1 MKSKIHEFQNKNKSK
16 MSKASH
22 ILSLGL
28 FSTLL
33 FSCATVHDRLQT
45 GTIVKDCT
53 GTYLRVGE
61 NEDYLVCNSDILAS
75 KKEGE
80 KVSVVY
86 DYTKECKERDG
97 KIMCMM
103 YHENKGMIRVKSVK

>member
-1 MKSKIHEFQNKNKSK
+1 MKSANFF
-16 MSKASH
+16 
-22 ILSLGL
+22 LSVI
-28 FSTLL
+28 FAALL

-45 GTIVKDCT
+45 GTIVRDCT

-61 NEDYLVCNSDILAS
+61 NEDFLVCNSDILAS

-80 KVSVVY
+80 KVTIIY
-86 DYTKECKERDG
+86 DNVEKCPERDG

-103 YHENKGMIRVKSVK
+103 YHESKGMIRVKSVK

>member
-1 MKSKIHEFQNKNKSK
+1 MKSTN
-16 MSKASH
+16 
-22 ILSLGL
+22 ILLLGL

-45 GTIVKDCT
+45 GTIVRDCT

-61 NEDYLVCNSDILAS
+61 NEDYLVCNYDILES
-75 KKEGE
+75 KKVGE
-80 KVSVVY
+80 KVSLIY

>member
-1 MKSKIHEFQNKNKSK
+1 MTKI
-16 MSKASH
+16 SH
-22 ILSLGL
+22 ILSIGI

-33 FSCATVHDRLQT
+33 FSCATVHDRLNT
-45 GTIVKDCT
+45 GIIVRDCT
-53 GTYLRVGE
+53 GTYLRVTE
-61 NEDYLVCNSDILAS
+61 KEDYLVCNSEILES
-75 KKEGE
+75 KKDGE
-80 KVSVVY
+80 KVSLVY

>member
-1 MKSKIHEFQNKNKSK
+1 MRKKVSS
-16 MSKASH
+16 

-28 FSTLL
+28 FSVGLL
-33 FSCATVHDRLQT
+33 SCATVHDRLNT
-45 GTIVKDCT
+45 GTIVRDCT
-53 GTYLRVGE
+53 GTYVRLGE

-103 YHENKGMIRVKSVK
+103 FHENKGMIRVKEVR

>member
-1 MKSKIHEFQNKNKSK
+1 MKTTTIF
-16 MSKASH
+16 
-22 ILSLGL
+22 LSAI
-28 FSTLL
+28 FSTLI

>member
-1 MKSKIHEFQNKNKSK
+1 MKATTIFPLTIF
-16 MSKASH
+16 A
-22 ILSLGL
+22 
-28 FSTLL
+28 TLL

-45 GTIVKDCT
+45 GTIVRDCT

-61 NEDYLVCNSDILAS
+61 NEDYLICNAEILEA
-75 KKEGE
+75 KKDGE
-80 KVSVVY
+80 KVSLVF

>member
-1 MKSKIHEFQNKNKSK
+1 MKKV
-16 MSKASH
+16 SH
-22 ILSLGL
+22 ILSLVI
-28 FSTLL
+28 FSKLI

-45 GTIVKDCT
+45 GTIVRDCT
-53 GTYLRVGE
+53 GTYLRVAE
-61 NEDYLVCNSDILAS
+61 NEDYLVCNSVILES
-75 KKEGE
+75 RKDGE
-80 KVSVVY
+80 KVSLVY

>member
-1 MKSKIHEFQNKNKSK
+1 MKARN
-16 MSKASH
+16 
-22 ILSLGL
+22 ILLL
-28 FSTLL
+28 AIFSMFF
-33 FSCATVHDRLQT
+33 FSCVSVHDRLQT

>member
-1 MKSKIHEFQNKNKSK
+1 MKKV
-16 MSKASH
+16 SH
-22 ILSLGL
+22 ILSLVI
-28 FSTLL
+28 FSTLI

-45 GTIVKDCT
+45 GTIVRDCT
-53 GTYLRVGE
+53 GTYLRVAE
-61 NEDYLVCNSDILAS
+61 NEDYLVCNSVILES
-75 KKEGE
+75 RKDGE
-80 KVSVVY
+80 KVSLVY

>member
-1 MKSKIHEFQNKNKSK
+1 MKARN
-16 MSKASH
+16 
-22 ILSLGL
+22 ILLL
-28 FSTLL
+28 AIFSMFF
-33 FSCATVHDRLQT
+33 FSCVSVHDRLQT
-45 GTIVKDCT
+45 GTIVRDCT
-53 GTYLRVGE
+53 GTYVRVAE

>member
-1 MKSKIHEFQNKNKSK
+1 MKSNIFRI
-16 MSKASH
+16 SH

-80 KVSVVY
+80 KVFVVY

>member
-1 MKSKIHEFQNKNKSK
+1 MKKV
-16 MSKASH
+16 SH
-22 ILSLGL
+22 ILSLVI

-45 GTIVKDCT
+45 GTIVRDCT

-61 NEDYLVCNSDILAS
+61 NEDYLICNADILAS

-103 YHENKGMIRVKSVK
+103 YHESKGMIRVKSVK

>member
-1 MKSKIHEFQNKNKSK
+1 MKLNL
-16 MSKASH
+16 
-22 ILSLGL
+22 LSLGICSI
-28 FSTLL
+28 FL
-33 FSCATVHDRLQT
+33 FSCATVHDKLQT
-45 GTIVKDCT
+45 GTVVRDCT
-53 GTYLRVGE
+53 GTYVRLGE

>member
-1 MKSKIHEFQNKNKSK
+1 MKATTIF
-16 MSKASH
+16 
-22 ILSLGL
+22 LSAI
-28 FSTLL
+28 FATIL

-45 GTIVKDCT
+45 GTIVRDCT

-61 NEDYLVCNSDILAS
+61 NEDYLVCNADILDS
-75 KKEGE
+75 KKDGE
-80 KVSVVY
+80 KVSLVY